1 MGKARVTPKEN
12 FLKLRHGGMPEYV
25 PFYSLMGDPYKGENP
40 CTGAMIQMFE
50 AAEPREDGRFTDIW
64 GVPYAAPENLAAVM
78 PDTSV
83 VTLEDISQWTKVIK
97 WPKVKDVDLEK
108 VYQDT
113 LTRVDRSQ
121 TALKVGPELMPFQ
134 VLVAWLGF
142 EGGLMA
148 LAEDPH

>member
-64 GVPYAAPENLAAVM
+64 GARRMGIHA
-78 PDTSV
+78 
-83 VTLEDISQWTKVIK
+83 
-97 WPKVKDVDLEK
+97 
-108 VYQDT
+108 
-113 LTRVDRSQ
+113 
-121 TALKVGPELMPFQ
+121 
-134 VLVAWLGF
+134 VLVAPMEPKEEPQILLKRLF
-142 EGGLMA
+142 EKPVLMA
-148 LAEDPH
+148 WRKRKPLA

>member
-64 GVPYAAPENLAAVM
+64 GVPY
-78 PDTSV
+78 
-83 VTLEDISQWTKVIK
+83 VT
-97 WPKVKDVDLEK
+97 
-108 VYQDT
+108 
-113 LTRVDRSQ
+113 TRETGYSP
-121 TALKVGPELMPFQ
+121 LL
-134 VLVAWLGF
+134 LGF
-142 EGGLMA
+142 LLCDQKPLVLIRANGFIYWNLIA
-148 LAEDPH
+148 FF